1 MRLFFR
7 NLKPFAG
14 ILAIALIMLGVQAY
28 TNLKLPDLMSE
39 MVNAGIKATNSGET
53 DFIWEKGI
61 EMILVTLVGA
71 GAAVL
76 VSLIAS
82 RIGTGLAR
90 NLRKEVFEKIT
101 SFSQREFNNFSTA
114 SLITRNTN
122 DISQVQVV
130 AILGIR
136 LLCYSPILGIGG
148 IVMALRKST
157 SLGWIIA
164 VSLLVVFLIVG
175 MLFVFITPKFK
186 RLQKLT
192 DRINLIA
199 RENLT
204 GLLIIRAFNTKNHEL
219 ERFEESNRSLRSVS
233 RIIMGTM
240 GGLFPTMMFV
250 MNATAVAILWYGSK
264 SIDMGN
270 MQVGDMI
277 AFIQYSMQIIM
288 SFLLLTMVFVLLPRA
303 AVSLGRLEE
312 VLDTPVEIYSTDDRG
327 PNGYAVEFEDVCFKY
342 GDAEN
347 NIIDHISFTAEEGKT
362 TAIIGS
368 TGSGKSTI
376 LQLIPRLFD
385 VTCGKVTIGGVDVR
399 LMNLQK
405 LRDLIGY
412 VPQKGVLFKGT
423 FASNLRF
430 GDSSGSDEAVR
441 KALGQAQAT
450 DFVPAEGIEGEVAQ
464 GGSNLSGG
472 QKQRVAIARA
482 LMKKAPIY
490 IFDDTFSALDYKTDK
505 ALRTTLNKEMSDAT
519 VIIVAQRVSTIRD
532 ADKIIVLENGGIVG
546 QGTHDYLMENCPVYI
561 EIAKSQPN
569 MEMDRGLD
577 TSSNGKTD
585 YVTAASNGEPDSA
598 VATHEEAKGGGA
610 DE

>member
-1 MRLFFR
+1 MKLFFR

-14 ILAIALIMLGVQAY
+14 ILVIAMIMLGVQAY

-39 MVNAGIKATNSGET
+39 MVNAGIKKADSGST
-53 DFIWEKGI
+53 DFIWQKGI

-82 RIGTGLAR
+82 RIGTGISR
-90 NLRKEVFEKIT
+90 NLRKEVFEKVT

-136 LLCYSPILGIGG
+136 LLCYSPILGVGG

-164 VSLLVVFLIVG
+164 VSLLVVFLVIA

-204 GLLIIRAFNTKNHEL
+204 GLLIIRAFNTKGHEL
-219 ERFEESNRSLRSVS
+219 ERFNESNKNLRSVS

-240 GGLFPTMMFV
+240 GGLFPSMMFV
-250 MNATAVAILWYGSK
+250 MNATAVAILWYGGK

-303 AVSLGRLEE
+303 GVSLGRLQE
-312 VLDTPVEIYSTDDRG
+312 VLETPVEIFSTEDKE
-327 PNGYAVEFEDVCFKY
+327 PSGYTVAFEDVCFKY

-347 NIIDHISFTAEEGKT
+347 NVIDHITFTAEEGKT

-399 LMNLQK
+399 RMNLQK

-430 GDSSGSDEAVR
+430 GDPKGSDDAVR
-441 KALGQAQAT
+441 KALAQAQAM
-450 DFVPAEGIEGEVAQ
+450 DFVPEDGIEGEVSQ
-464 GGSNLSGG
+464 GGANLSGG

-505 ALRTTLNKEMSDAT
+505 ALRLALRNEMSHAT
-519 VIIVAQRVSTIRD
+519 VIIVAQRVSTIKD

-569 MEMDRGLD
+569 MEANMEA
-577 TSSNGKTD
+577 N
-585 YVTAASNGEPDSA
+585 
-598 VATHEEAKGGGA
+598 EEAEIKGGLCK
-610 DE
+610 

>member
-1 MRLFFR
+1 MKLFFR

-14 ILAIALIMLGVQAY
+14 ILVIAMIMLGVQAY
-28 TNLKLPDLMSE
+28 TSLKLPDLMSD
-39 MVNAGIKATNSGET
+39 MVNAGIKATNSKAT
-53 DFIWEKGI
+53 DFIWGKGV

-76 VSLIAS
+76 VSFIAAI
-82 RIGTGLAR
+82 IGTGISR
-90 NLRKEVFEKIT
+90 NLRKEVFEKVT
-101 SFSQREFNNFSTA
+101 SFSQGEFNNFSTA

-122 DISQVQVV
+122 DISQVQMVS
-130 AILGIR
+130 ILGIR

-164 VSLLVVFLIVG
+164 VSLLVVFLIIG
-175 MLFVFITPKFK
+175 MLFILITPKFK

-192 DRINLIA
+192 DKINLIA

-204 GLLIIRAFNTKNHEL
+204 GLLIIRAFNAKDHEL
-219 ERFEESNRSLRSVS
+219 ERFNESNKNLRSVS

-250 MNATAVAILWYGSK
+250 MNATAVAILWYGGK

-303 AVSLGRLEE
+303 GISLSRLQE
-312 VLDTPVEIYSTDDRG
+312 VLETPVEIFTTDDRE
-327 PNGYAVEFEDVCFKY
+327 PVGYTVEFNDVCFKY
-342 GDAEN
+342 GDAEKN
-347 NIIDHISFTAEEGKT
+347 VIDHITFTAEEGKT

-385 VTCGKVTIGGVDVR
+385 VTCGNVTIGGVDVR
-399 LMNLQK
+399 RMDLKK
-405 LRDLIGY
+405 LRDMIGY
-412 VPQKGVLFKGT
+412 VPQKGMLFKGT

-430 GDSSGSDEAVR
+430 GDPRGSDDAVR
-441 KALGQAQAT
+441 KALAQAQAM
-450 DFVPAEGIEGEVAQ
+450 DFVSENGIEGEVSQ
-464 GGSNLSGG
+464 GGANLSGG
-472 QKQRVAIARA
+472 QKQRIAIARA
-482 LMKKAPIY
+482 LIKNAPIY
-490 IFDDTFSALDYKTDK
+490 IFDDTFSALDYKTDRELRM
-505 ALRTTLNKEMSDAT
+505 ALRNEMSDAT
-519 VIIVAQRVSTIRD
+519 VIMVAQRVSMIKD
-532 ADKIIVLENGGIVG
+532 ADRIIVLDNGEIVG
-546 QGTHDYLMENCPVYI
+546 QGTHDYLINNCPVYI

-569 MEMDRGLD
+569 MEIGQ
-577 TSSNGKTD
+577 TQENGNNLNSQAD
-585 YVTAASNGEPDSA
+585 G
-598 VATHEEAKGGGA
+598 KGGEINEQA
-610 DE
+610 

>member
-1 MRLFFR
+1 MKLFFR

-14 ILAIALIMLGVQAY
+14 ILVIAMIMLGVQAY
-28 TNLKLPDLMSE
+28 TSLKLPDLMSD
-39 MVNAGIKATNSGET
+39 MVNAGIKATNSKAT
-53 DFIWEKGI
+53 DFIWGKGV

-76 VSLIAS
+76 VSFIAAI
-82 RIGTGLAR
+82 IGTGISR
-90 NLRKEVFEKIT
+90 NLRKEVFEKVT
-101 SFSQREFNNFSTA
+101 SFSQGEFNNFSTA

-122 DISQVQVV
+122 DISQVQMVS
-130 AILGIR
+130 ILGIR

-164 VSLLVVFLIVG
+164 VSLLVVFLIIG
-175 MLFVFITPKFK
+175 MLFILITPKFK

-192 DRINLIA
+192 DKINLIA

-204 GLLIIRAFNTKNHEL
+204 GLLIIRAFNAKDHEL
-219 ERFEESNRSLRSVS
+219 ERFNESNENLRSVS

-250 MNATAVAILWYGSK
+250 MNATAVAILWYGGK

-303 AVSLGRLEE
+303 GISLSRLQE
-312 VLDTPVEIYSTDDRG
+312 VLETPVEIFTTDDRE
-327 PNGYAVEFEDVCFKY
+327 PVGYTVEFNDVCFKY
-342 GDAEN
+342 GDAEKN
-347 NIIDHISFTAEEGKT
+347 VIDHITFTAEEGKT

-385 VTCGKVTIGGVDVR
+385 VTCGNVTIGGVDVR
-399 LMNLQK
+399 RMDLKK
-405 LRDLIGY
+405 LRDMIGY
-412 VPQKGVLFKGT
+412 VPQKGMLFKGT

-430 GDSSGSDEAVR
+430 GDPRGSDDAVR
-441 KALGQAQAT
+441 KALAQAQAM
-450 DFVPAEGIEGEVAQ
+450 DFVSENGIEGEVSQ
-464 GGSNLSGG
+464 GGANLSGG
-472 QKQRVAIARA
+472 QKQRIAIARA
-482 LMKKAPIY
+482 LIKNAPIY
-490 IFDDTFSALDYKTDK
+490 IFDDTFSALDYKTDRELRM
-505 ALRTTLNKEMSDAT
+505 ALRNEMSHAT
-519 VIIVAQRVSTIRD
+519 VIMVAQRVSMIKD
-532 ADKIIVLENGGIVG
+532 ADRIIVLDNGEIVG
-546 QGTHDYLMENCPVYI
+546 QGTHDYLINNCPVYI
-561 EIAKSQPN
+561 EISKSQPD
-569 MEMDRGLD
+569 MEIGQ
-577 TSSNGKTD
+577 TQENGNILNSQTD
-585 YVTAASNGEPDSA
+585 G
-598 VATHEEAKGGGA
+598 KGGEINEQA
-610 DE
+610 